1 MKRLHKPYIGQKS
14 EKGTNGI
21 IKANCEERGKAMRVS
36 DIPEIAKLTTSEKI
50 LLVEDLWDSIASDES
65 VVPVPQSHL
74 EELDKRLK
82 KYESAPGNLLSL
94 EELRTSI
101 ERRK

>member
-1 MKRLHKPYIGQKS
+1 
-14 EKGTNGI
+14 
-21 IKANCEERGKAMRVS
+21 MRVS
-36 DIPEIAKLTTSEKI
+36 DIPEIAKLTTAEKI
-50 LLVEDLWDSIASDES
+50 LLLEDLWDSIASDES